1 MSFDLPTA
9 KQRLSLAVADT
20 SKDVAIQAALSASLA
35 IAEDYC
41 KRRFSFATEVAR
53 FYHVASGY
61 LFVSRYPIN
70 VVTSVVRSNGQSDI
84 KYKVNQSAGFLDLHG
99 RYSDEEIQ
107 VTYSGG
113 YRTLPPDLEYALWGI
128 FDGVW
133 SNMNNAGAVSAGGV
147 DKISLVGVGS
157 ISYDT
162 GSGAS
167 SGSAG
172 SPIYGYIEA
181 ILSNYVRYVA

>member
-128 FDGVW
+128 FNGVW
-133 SNMNNAGAVSAGGV
+133 SNMNDVASAGVG
-147 DKISLVGVGS
+147 GVGQVG
-157 ISYDT
+157 IT
-162 GSGAS
+162 GVGYIRFMADESN
-167 SGSAG
+167 SGSKG
-172 SPIYGYIEA
+172 DPISGYVEA
-181 ILSNYVRYVA
+181 ILANYKRYKT

>member
-70 VVTSVVRSNGQSDI
+70 VVTSVVRSNGQSDS
-84 KYKVNQSAGFLDLHG
+84 K
-99 RYSDEEIQ
+99 
-107 VTYSGG
+107 
-113 YRTLPPDLEYALWGI
+113 
-128 FDGVW
+128 
-133 SNMNNAGAVSAGGV
+133 SNVHLSAGGV
-147 DKISLVGVGS
+147 DGRGREGGVGVRVG
-157 ISYDT
+157 
-162 GSGAS
+162 
-167 SGSAG
+167 
-172 SPIYGYIEA
+172 
-181 ILSNYVRYVA
+181 